1 MPSFLDSLA
10 IFFIIIMGYSGF
22 TKGFIEELGR
32 LLGLI
37 FAIFVSMSK
46 SVAFSSYLSTFM
58 EFKESILLSLSY
70 TLLFILSIFI
80 GRVLTKFAHI
90 AFLSAENRLMNHTMG
105 FFFGMVK
112 GAIVLISFVWFMSI
126 LPLQK
131 WNTIINENSKL
142 IIYSNQIRL
151 SVISFFNWEDP
162 ISLSESYV
170 KKMTQP

>member
-22 TKGFIEELGR
+22 KKGFIEELGR

-37 FAIFVSMSK
+37 FAVFVSMSK

-70 TLLFILSIFI
+70 TLLFILSICI
-80 GRVLTKFAHI
+80 GRILTKFAHI
-90 AFLSAENRLMNHTMG
+90 AFLSAENRLINHTMG

-131 WNTIINENSKL
+131 WNTIINENSKF